1 MKKWWILP
9 IIAVVGVA
17 AIGVRKNADR
27 EPLSVRTTV
36 LQTQRV
42 EQTVSCNGVI
52 EAGEI
57 TGVFAPQT
65 CIVHEVLVS
74 VGQRVKAGDALI
86 TIDKEATKM
95 LQVSNDRLTE
105 ALPLTTMG
113 TAITS
118 PTDGIVLSV
127 EAMDGMMV
135 EMTEPCVTVA
145 PISQLQVRVLIREK
159 QLPSLEVGQAVRVSG
174 AGFDKSVYQGS
185 LTEIAGAA
193 STSSGSEGIVEGV
206 VRLDESEADESMRIG
221 LSAKAKVVVS
231 AVEDGLLI
239 PYEAVVNGDGD
250 ESYVYFVQ
258 DGRTQRQA
266 IDSLGEHTGGVL
278 VDRTEW
284 VGKSLILEPDKV
296 SGDGVQVR
304 AVQEDAR

>member
-9 IIAVVGVA
+9 IAAVVGVA
-17 AIGVRKNADR
+17 AVGVRKNADS
-27 EPLSVRTTV
+27 EPAAVRTTV

-42 EQTVSCNGVI
+42 EQTVTCNGAI

-57 TGVFAPQT
+57 TGVFSPQT
-65 CIVHEVLVS
+65 CIAHEVLVS
-74 VGQRVKAGDALI
+74 VGQRVKAGDTLI

-95 LQVSNDRLTE
+95 LQLSGDRLTE
-105 ALPLTTMG
+105 ALPLTAMG

-118 PTDGIVLSV
+118 PTDGVVLSV
-127 EAMDGMMV
+127 EAVDGMMV
-135 EMTEPCVTVA
+135 ETTEPCVTIA

-174 AGFDKSVYQGS
+174 AGFDKSVYRGQ

-193 STSSGSEGIVEGV
+193 STSSGGEGIVEGV

-221 LSAKAKVVVS
+221 LSAKVKVVVS
-231 AVEDGLLI
+231 TVEDGLLI
-239 PYEAVVNGDGD
+239 PYEAVVNSDGD

-266 IDSLGEHTGGVL
+266 IDSLGEQTGGVL
-278 VDRTEW
+278 VDRMEW
-284 VGKSLILEPDKV
+284 AGKTLILEPDKV

-304 AVQEDAR
+304 VAQEDAR

>member
-9 IIAVVGVA
+9 IVAVVVVA
-17 AIGVRKNADR
+17 AIGARKNTGS
-27 EPLSVRTTV
+27 EPVSVRTSV
-36 LQTQRV
+36 LQMQRV

-65 CIVHEVLVS
+65 CIADEVLVE
-74 VGQRVKAGDALI
+74 VGQRVKAGDVLV
-86 TIDKEATKM
+86 TIDKEATRQIQ
-95 LQVSNDRLTE
+95 LSSDRLTE
-105 ALPLTTMG
+105 ALPLTAMG

-127 EAMDGMMV
+127 EAMDGVMI
-135 EMTEPCVTVA
+135 ETTAPCLTIA

-174 AGFDKSVYQGS
+174 AGFDKSVYYGC
-185 LTEIAGAA
+185 LEEISGAA
-193 STSSGSEGIVEGV
+193 SASSGSEGVVEGV
-206 VRLDESEADESMRIG
+206 VRLGENESDESMRIG

-231 AVEDGLLI
+231 VVEDGLLI
-239 PYEAVVNGDGD
+239 PYEAVVHGDGD

-258 DGRTQRQA
+258 DGRAQRQV
-266 IDSLGEHTGGVL
+266 IDFLGEHTSGLL

-284 VGKSLILEPDKV
+284 AGKTLILEPDKV
-296 SGDGVQVR
+296 SDDGVQVR
-304 AVQEDAR
+304 TAQEDAQ